1 MCQAIYIYIYIY
13 ITHTHTHIYIYN
25 LPGRSGCSNPS
36 EAGHLPPIVRAQLKE
51 LKGEKA
57 NTLIQFKLN

>member
-1 MCQAIYIYIYIY
+1 MYKYIFVRNEYGLMQNNTGYMTTIDKS
-13 ITHTHTHIYIYN
+13 N

-51 LKGEKA
+51 LKE
-57 NTLIQFKLN
+57 TFS